1 MHPFKKTYPAFILG
15 SVSDFTIIFG
25 AQPLAMPPFSAL
37 VPVLPKLSA
46 SPRVVPF
53 AADPTASEPMEA
65 RGELRAL
72 REPRKVGKRRRKY
85 LMHLEEAMGADW
97 KMNLYE
103 SNYMNLI
110 FPLGTI
116 ISIDFHIFQR
126 GCNHQSDGMFCVVG
140 QL

>member
-53 AADPTASEPMEA
+53 AADPTASEPMEEL
-65 RGELRAL
+65 GELRAL

-85 LMHLEEAMGADW
+85 LMHLEEAMAGADW

-103 SNYMNLI
+103 SD
-110 FPLGTI
+110 F
-116 ISIDFHIFQR
+116 SI
-126 GCNHQSDGMFCVVG
+126 GNNHFN
-140 QL
+140 